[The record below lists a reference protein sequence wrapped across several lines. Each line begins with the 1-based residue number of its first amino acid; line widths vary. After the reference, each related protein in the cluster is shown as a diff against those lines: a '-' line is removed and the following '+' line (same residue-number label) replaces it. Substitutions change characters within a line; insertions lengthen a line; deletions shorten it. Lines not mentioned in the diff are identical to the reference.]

1 MSSQYSFVNPR
12 PQPYETIKR
21 SLDLGP
27 NAASK
32 FDTLNAHVRNIVVMP
47 GELIIL
53 GDGSTRSCTSHEAF
67 LMTKASEVHR
77 ALMLSGGGDGFI
89 HSNFEM
95 ISAMLGHTSLGI
107 STASGAWGK
116 RLDDI
121 QQTLARIE
129 MLYQESLGKNSILSR
144 NEFITRRR
152 VMFDLLDRQLKGF
165 AGTGSGLRN
174 THGIRNMLGVSTN
187 SYLRHGEITGYADRM
202 AKVSKAASYIKAGG
216 YIGVALNVAASGLAI
231 QKACSI
237 GREEECIEA
246 KYVEG
251 GKLLG
256 GVWLSSMIGAYG
268 GSAGAAICLG
278 LGVLTGGAGAF
289 FCVIAGAAIGGYVGG
304 LAGGAFGEKAGQ
316 ELYRA
321 QLD

>member
-77 ALMLSGGGDGFI
+77 ALMLSGGGDGFV
-89 HSNFEM
+89 HNNFEM
-95 ISAMLGHTSLGI
+95 ISAMLGYSSLGI
-107 STASGAWGK
+107 GTVSGAWGK
-116 RLDDI
+116 RLDEI
-121 QQTLARIE
+121 QQTLTDIE
-129 MLYQESLGKNSILSR
+129 ALYQKSLGQNSILSR

-152 VMFDLLDRQLKGF
+152 VKFDLLDRQLKGF
-165 AGTGSGLRN
+165 AGVGSGLKN
-174 THGIRNMLGVSTN
+174 TNGVRNMLGLSTN
-187 SYLRHGEITGYADRM
+187 SYLHHGEISGYAEKI
-202 AKVSKAASYIKAGG
+202 AKVSRAASYMKAGG
-216 YIGVALNVAASGLAI
+216 YVGMALNVTATGLAI
-231 QKACSI
+231 QEACSS
-237 GREEECIEA
+237 GRGDECTEA

-251 GKLLG
+251 GKLVGGIALG
-256 GVWLSSMIGAYG
+256 SYG
-268 GSAGAAICLG
+268 GAVGMAVASTLCVG
-278 LGVLTGGAGAF
+278 LGVLTGGLGF
-289 FCVIAGAAIGGYVGG
+289 LMCLIGGAGLGGYAGG
-304 LAGGAFGEKAGQ
+304 LAGEAVGEDIGRV
-316 ELYRA
+316 LYRS